1 MLGNM
6 AKKLLPGAINWG
18 AEKLSSVLSRG
29 AKPNST
35 REYVSKIILEEA
47 KPENLKDIV
56 QCVKSRRNRRIGKT
70 KKIQKSR

>member
-56 QCVKSRRNRRIGKT
+56 
-70 KKIQKSR
+70 